1 MGDGVLS
8 IIIIEDEEGMLL
20 ILMGG
25 LTTGLLMGR
34 RGPLMGREGS

>member
-34 RGPLMGREGS
+34 GPLMGREGAG